1 MKNSFVLYT
10 DYLQQIELLSNEQR
24 GVLLTAVMKYAAGL
38 EMPEMDGIT
47 MMAFSFIKS
56 NLDKDNEKYERTV
69 KARQEAGKSGGRPK
83 ANAFFENQTKAKKA
97 NGFFEKQNNP
107 DNENVNDN
115 DNVLNRTD
123 TNVSVRPTDV
133 ARIVDAW
140 NDLEKI
146 GIKRIRALK
155 PGTKRHSSL
164 LARIKQYGVDDV
176 LTAIRNIEDSRFL
189 RGECGKGWVI
199 TFDWFVLP
207 NNFPKVLEGN
217 YADTKPLKKD
227 HMEGQYADYERDWT
241 DHL

>member
-1 MKNSFVLYT
+1 MTRDSALIYRNQVEALRP
-10 DYLQQIELLSNEQR
+10 LP
-24 GVLLTAVMKYAAGL
+24 
-38 EMPEMDGIT
+38 PEMFKAAMLSILDYSLDGKEIDAEEPVSYAIW
-47 MMAFSFIKS
+47 MLAKPLI
-56 NLDKDNEKYERTV
+56 DKRNKNYMNGINNKQTFCTQNESELEANRERTESELHP
-69 KARQEAGKSGGRPK
+69 KGERRKEKGEINNMTGDKSP
-83 ANAFFENQTKAKKA
+83 
-97 NGFFEKQNNP
+97 
-107 DNENVNDN
+107 
-115 DNVLNRTD
+115 
-123 TNVSVRPTDV
+123 VRPTDV
-133 ARIVDAW
+133 ERIVDAW